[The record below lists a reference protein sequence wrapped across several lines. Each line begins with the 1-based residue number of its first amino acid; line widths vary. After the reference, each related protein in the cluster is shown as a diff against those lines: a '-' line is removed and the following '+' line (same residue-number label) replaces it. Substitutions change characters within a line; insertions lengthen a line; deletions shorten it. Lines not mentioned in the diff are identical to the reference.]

1 MPMIMTPLL
10 TQREAASHLRLS
22 ERTLERLRLTG
33 DGPRFAKAGRRV
45 VYRAEDVES
54 WIADRL
60 RFSTSEGAT
69 R

>member
-1 MPMIMTPLL
+1 MTMTMTPLL
-10 TQREAASHLRLS
+10 TQREAASQLRLS

-33 DGPRFAKAGRRV
+33 DGPRYAKAGRRV
-45 VYRAEDVES
+45 VYRAEDLEA

-60 RFSTSEGAT
+60 RLSTSEGAT